1 MDTKGNI
8 YIGVNMSKKELLSF
22 GGAFIGLA
30 IVGTLFADFFLLAL
44 FLTGMVFGALGVF
57 KK

>member
-1 MDTKGNI
+1 
-8 YIGVNMSKKELLSF
+8 MSKKELLSF